1 MHIMVFIRAAKV
13 QTPFGAHNPQFW
25 VKRAPFSP
33 ERYPHV
39 AMNGEWAGRNCPPSG
54 GNAHRSGFRLF
65 AKGRTFPRDGT
76 FAACRSEA
84 HGSNVPRR
92 KSLGDICAF
101 LLFSYLCTIR
111 IGRILLR
118 PSATSCCSCRP
129 MGVFHRIFTPPSP
142 SLLPCPSPLF
152 SLSVPSSP

>member
-1 MHIMVFIRAAKV
+1 MVFIRAAKV

-65 AKGRTFPRDGT
+65 AKGRMSLREGT
-76 FAACRSEA
+76 FVSSGRDERLLAMGHLLLAVPKRTEVTCRGES
-84 HGSNVPRR
+84 R
-92 KSLGDICAF
+92 
-101 LLFSYLCTIR
+101 
-111 IGRILLR
+111 
-118 PSATSCCSCRP
+118 
-129 MGVFHRIFTPPSP
+129 
-142 SLLPCPSPLF
+142 
-152 SLSVPSSP
+152 